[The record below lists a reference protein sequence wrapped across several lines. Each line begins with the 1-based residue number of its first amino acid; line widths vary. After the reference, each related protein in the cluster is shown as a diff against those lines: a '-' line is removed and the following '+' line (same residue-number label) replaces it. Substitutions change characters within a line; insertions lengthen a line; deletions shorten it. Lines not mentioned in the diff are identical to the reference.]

1 MTLTWKHLQ
10 RRTKIDKKKQ
20 TNWTQNRHGTQNRH
34 EHYQNEQIQKTE
46 QHFYDMVQNR
56 TQVHTSKLPKE
67 KINENIQSTTDKYP
81 LFIPVTEKSEEH
93 KTM

>member
-1 MTLTWKHLQ
+1 MTLTWKYLQ

-46 QHFYDMVQNR
+46 QYFYDMVQNR
-56 TQVHTSKLPKE
+56 AQVHTSKLPKE
-67 KINENIQSTTDKYP
+67 KINENSQQLTGIHY
-81 LFIPVTEKSEEH
+81 LYL
-93 KTM
+93 